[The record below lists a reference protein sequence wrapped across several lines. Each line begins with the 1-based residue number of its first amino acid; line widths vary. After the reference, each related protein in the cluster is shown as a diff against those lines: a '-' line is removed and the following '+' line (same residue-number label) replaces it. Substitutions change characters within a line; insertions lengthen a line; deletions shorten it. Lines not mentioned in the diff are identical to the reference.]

1 MPQISSEHAER
12 HASHGPWRRIGV
24 VRGRWRSPLGAAVAG
39 TDSEFHALMS
49 VDSNTR
55 PGDDGHDTFFA
66 RLIGRSRLIV
76 VVAVV
81 AVLLCAFSLFLLGAW
96 LALETIWAA
105 WAGVLHGEVGTTE
118 LTIRFLQI
126 VTVMLKAV
134 FFYLIGVGF
143 YSLFISPLNVT
154 VAMGVET
161 LNDLETKVISII
173 IVIMAVRFLENF
185 IQYESALEVL
195 MSAGALAVVVAAL
208 VLFKIYTNREGQ
220 EARMR
225 ADQDRAKLEMFER
238 EHEKQDVKDEHA
250 R

>member
-1 MPQISSEHAER
+1 
-12 HASHGPWRRIGV
+12 
-24 VRGRWRSPLGAAVAG
+24 
-39 TDSEFHALMS
+39 
-49 VDSNTR
+49 
-55 PGDDGHDTFFA
+55 
-66 RLIGRSRLIV
+66 V

-96 LALETIWAA
+96 LAVTTVWTA
-105 WAGVLHGEVGTTE
+105 WSGVVGGELGTTQ
-118 LTIRFLQI
+118 LTISFLEI

-173 IVIMAVRFLENF
+173 IVIMAVNFLERF
-185 IQYESALEVL
+185 IQHEAAPDVL
-195 MSAGALAVVVAAL
+195 MSAGALGVVVAAL
-208 VLFKIYTNREGQ
+208 VLFKVYTNREGQ

-225 ADQDRAKLEMFER
+225 RDQDRARVEMFER
-238 EHEKQDVKDEHA
+238 SHEKQDVDLDHA
-250 R
+250 E

>member
-1 MPQISSEHAER
+1 MPESS
-12 HASHGPWRRIGV
+12 RR
-24 VRGRWRSPLGAAVAG
+24 
-39 TDSEFHALMS
+39 
-49 VDSNTR
+49 N
-55 PGDDGHDTFFA
+55 GDDHDTPFA
-66 RLIGRSRLIV
+66 LLIGRSRLIV

-96 LALETIWAA
+96 LALVTIWHA
-105 WAGVLHGEVGTTE
+105 WGGVMGGELGTTE
-118 LTIRFLQI
+118 ITIRFLEI

-173 IVIMAVRFLENF
+173 IVIMAVNFLERF
-185 IQYESALEVL
+185 IQYAAPIDVL
-195 MSAGALAVVVAAL
+195 TGAAALALAVAAL
-208 VLFKIYTNREGQ
+208 VFFKIYTNREGQ

-225 ADQDRAKLEMFER
+225 ADQDRAKVEMFER
-238 EHEKQDVKDEHA
+238 SHEEQNVKTGK
-250 R
+250 